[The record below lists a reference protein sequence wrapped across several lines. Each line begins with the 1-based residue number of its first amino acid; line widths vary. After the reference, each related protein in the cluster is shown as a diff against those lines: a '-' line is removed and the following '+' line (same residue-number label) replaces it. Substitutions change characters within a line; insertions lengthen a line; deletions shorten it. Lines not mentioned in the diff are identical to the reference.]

1 MKSKKRYTILRLAA
15 LLCFFTLLGACS
27 SDDDSMP
34 AVTPTETG
42 TFTDAD
48 GTVYHWVRI
57 DTLEWMV
64 ENYRGGTPWYE
75 QSYVSNGFEESFNVS
90 DTEAEDSLIAHNGN
104 YLTWEDAKASAPK
117 GWRLPTDADYQN
129 LERALGMSAADAKK
143 EGWRNGA
150 ANLMM
155 QSGTGTM
162 LNFVLNG
169 QLSAWS
175 TSYVDEYHVGDYG
188 CYWTAT
194 RDTTKA
200 TNECA
205 FIRVLCAGRNQVQ
218 RVACPVKLRWMS
230 VKYVR

>member
-117 GWRLPTDADYQN
+117 GWRLPTD
-129 LERALGMSAADAKK
+129 RSVP
-143 EGWRNGA
+143 
-150 ANLMM
+150 
-155 QSGTGTM
+155 SGNPRTDTC
-162 LNFVLNG
+162 
-169 QLSAWS
+169 
-175 TSYVDEYHVGDYG
+175 TSPPES
-188 CYWTAT
+188 CRW
-194 RDTTKA
+194 
-200 TNECA
+200 
-205 FIRVLCAGRNQVQ
+205 QVPEM
-218 RVACPVKLRWMS
+218 RPAS
-230 VKYVR
+230 GG